1 MEHPFFDF
9 FEKIATDDTALKA
22 FVDDPQGDPAAAQLT
37 AEQRRA
43 LLSARFSEIDRLLRE
58 ENRDVVALADSHGL
72 GGASADGVQ
81 QIGWNM
87 APLMDQIT
95 ALKTAKT

>member
-9 FEKIATDDTALKA
+9 FEKIATDHTALEA
-22 FVDDPQGDPAAAQLT
+22 FVADPHGDPAAAKLT
-37 AEQRRA
+37 AAQRDA
-43 LLSARFSEIDRLLRE
+43 LFSANFSEIDALLRK
-58 ENRDVVALADSHGL
+58 ENPDVVALADSHGL
-72 GGASADGVQ
+72 GGVSAAEVQ

-95 ALKTAKT
+95 ALKTANP